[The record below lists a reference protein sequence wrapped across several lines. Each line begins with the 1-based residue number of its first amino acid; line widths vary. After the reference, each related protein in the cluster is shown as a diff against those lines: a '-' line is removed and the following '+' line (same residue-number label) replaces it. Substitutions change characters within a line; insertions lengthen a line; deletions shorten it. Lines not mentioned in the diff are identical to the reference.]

1 MSMGEI
7 IDHIAQDTQSKEYE
21 DARKRYK
28 GVCPVCGKEN
38 WICKSIAMEMG
49 INTGHGACLGCKTFL
64 HITFNPERQERQRH
78 RGSLSELRLA
88 SRKIKR
94 CHRQNGCGISL
105 NFPRHTV
112 ARYF

>member
-1 MSMGEI
+1 MHRGLY
-7 IDHIAQDTQSKEYE
+7 AVKQKEL
-21 DARKRYK
+21 
-28 GVCPVCGKEN
+28 
-38 WICKSIAMEMG
+38 M
-49 INTGHGACLGCKTFL
+49 
-64 HITFNPERQERQRH
+64 RH

-94 CHRQNGCGISL
+94 YHRQNGCSISL